1 VCPFTEEG
9 VERVTVVE
17 PNVKRDRDE
26 VFLEYTKS
34 ICPVCKTVIDAEV
47 NVRENRVIMR
57 KRCAEHGVFEALVY
71 SDAALYMAQQRF
83 NKPGTIPLEFQTEVK
98 DGCPLDC
105 GICPEHKQ
113 HACLGIIEVNTACNL
128 DCPICFADSGHQP
141 DGYSLTYEQVEFML
155 DTFVA
160 AEGSPEVVQFSGG
173 EPTIHPQ
180 ILDFIALAQ
189 TKGIGSVMLNT
200 NGIRIARDER
210 FAEQLAA
217 LKPHLYLQFDGFEL
231 ETHLAIRG
239 KDLRGDKRRALD
251 RCAELGLTVTLVCAV
266 EKNVNEHEVGEV
278 IRFGVAHPAVRSV
291 AFQPVTHSGRHVE
304 FDPLERLTNADV
316 MKLAAAQIP
325 EWLRVDDFVPV
336 PCCFP
341 TCRSMC
347 YALVTDE
354 GLVPFTRLLEIED
367 YLDYLSNRVMPD
379 PAVKGALERM
389 FSSSAT
395 PGAEQ
400 ALLACESCGID
411 LPAELAELEAK
422 VFMLVVQ
429 DFQDAYT
436 LNVRQL
442 MKCCVA
448 EITPDG
454 RMIPFCAY
462 NSVGYREQVREQM
475 SGVKVETV
483 VPNARPL
490 QPLLQPT
497 RYGSKTAASNG
508 APRNATNVGRRL

>member
-1 VCPFTEEG
+1 MAA
-9 VERVTVVE
+9 VE
-17 PNVKRDRDE
+17 PHATKVDRDE

-34 ICPVCKTVIDAEV
+34 VCPICKSVIDAEV
-47 NVRENRVIMR
+47 NVRDNRVILR
-57 KRCAEHGVFEALVY
+57 KRCREHGLFEALVY
-71 SDAALYMAQQRF
+71 SDAELYLAQQRF

-105 GICPEHKQ
+105 GMCPEHKQ
-113 HACLGIIEVNTACNL
+113 HACLGIIEVNTGCNL

-141 DGYSLTYEQVEFML
+141 DGYSLALEQVDRML
-155 DTFVA
+155 DVFVA

-180 ILDFIALAQ
+180 ILEFIARAQ
-189 TKGIGSVMLNT
+189 AKGIRSVMLNT
-200 NGIRIARDER
+200 NGIRIARDRR
-210 FAEQLAA
+210 FAEELAA
-217 LKPHLYLQFDGFEL
+217 LKPHLYLQFDGFTL
-231 ETHLAIRG
+231 ETHLTIRG
-239 KDLRGDKRRALD
+239 KDLRHDKERALE
-251 RCAELGLTVTLVCAV
+251 RCAQLGLTVTLVCAV
-266 EKNVNEHEVGEV
+266 EKGVNEHEVGEV
-278 IRFGVAHPAVRSV
+278 IRFGVAHPAVRSI

-316 MKLAAAQIP
+316 MKLAAAQVT
-325 EWLRVDDFVPV
+325 EWLRLDDFVPV

-347 YALVTDE
+347 YALVTEE

-367 YLDYLSNRVMPD
+367 YLDYLSNRVIPD
-379 PAVKGALERM
+379 PAVKAALERM

-400 ALLACESCGID
+400 ALLTCESCGID
-411 LPAELAELEAK
+411 LPGDLANLEDK
-422 VFMLVVQ
+422 VFMLIVQ

-442 MKCCVA
+442 MKCCVE

-454 RMIPFCAY
+454 RLIPFCAY
-462 NSVGYREQVREQM
+462 NSVGYREQVRAQM
-475 SGVKVETV
+475 SGVEVEPV

-490 QPLLQPT
+490 QPLLRPT
-497 RYGSKTAASNG
+497 RYGSKTMNG
-508 APRNATNVGRRL
+508 NVALGNATNVGRRL